1 MKKATISDVAR
12 KANVSKS
19 TVSRVINNAPSVDEE
34 LRERVLAAIEKLD
47 YQPSRAARQLKKNLK
62 DAVGFMVPSISDT
75 IFGAVIQ
82 SAQDY
87 AYKKKMGILLYSTA
101 DDLERQKRYLDDLL
115 TEEIAGLVVVP
126 APNTNPQVL
135 RNMQDQ
141 GIPIVLLDRKLVGID
156 ADYIGSDNTQG
167 AYDAVTHLIDCGYT
181 KIATIA
187 GSQLVSTG
195 IERLIG
201 YRMAMTEANLPIAP
215 DYIQYG
221 NFDDHESYQ
230 ALKTLIKLDNPPEA
244 VFVSNDA
251 MTIAVLRAV
260 RDLGIRVPHDIAIV
274 AFDELQLSELLT
286 PSLTTIEQATEALGQ
301 EALRLLFDRI
311 KRQDRRA
318 TRIVRIPTKMNIR
331 NSSAGSAKK

>member
-167 AYDAVTHLIDCGYT
+167 AYDAIAHLIDCGYT